1 MNKKAIVY
9 TDGACA
15 GNPGP
20 GGWGATIKIDD
31 ETFEI
36 FGGEDNTTNNR
47 MELIAAIK
55 ALEYLNESYEITL
68 YTDSNYVKDGITKWI
83 FNWKKN
89 NWKTSS
95 KKTVKNCDLWI
106 QLDTIQEKRKVT
118 WNWVKGHSGNIGNE
132 RADELARMG
141 IEEI

>member
-1 MNKKAIVY
+1 MNKEVIVY
-9 TDGACA
+9 TDGACS

-20 GGWGATIKIDD
+20 GGWGATIKIGD

-55 ALEYLNESYEITL
+55 ALEYLNENHKITL
-68 YTDSNYVKDGITKWI
+68 YTDSSYVKDGITKWI

-89 NWKTSS
+89 NWKTST
-95 KKTVKNCDLWI
+95 KKPVKNSDLWI
-106 QLDTIQEKRKVT
+106 QLDEIQNKREVK
-118 WNWVKGHSGNIGNE
+118 WNWVKGHAGNLGNE

-141 IEEI
+141 IKEI